1 MGDRPL
7 LQPRPDRRSIWSRG
21 TRTPDLLGAIQ
32 AAILAEFGL
41 SAGHFCLQRWGQGRA
56 ILAQFPPIPAG
67 IGPKDALLGPILSSA
82 GSARGSQ
89 QFGAFE
95 LDGGAG
101 RGWAGAMTATPTRP
115 PSMSS
120 TVPCTNAASSLAR
133 STAACAMSSGVP
145 ALLPL
150 WSVVAVVG
158 ARPDGAL
165 AGRAR
170 RRGFETLARQRS
182 SGATSDAHGRSAAP
196 CRRRNEKR
204 GTAGQ
209 HYADEDCPA
218 GFHALGVMRL
228 SQCREDGR
236 GDSRD
241 DGRTIHEA
249 TRRWTR

>member
-1 MGDRPL
+1 VQGFSL
-7 LQPRPDRRSIWSRG
+7 HGARG

-67 IGPKDALLGPILSSA
+67 IGPKDALFGPILSSA

-204 GTAGQ
+204 GTG
-209 HYADEDCPA
+209 PA
-218 GFHALGVMRL
+218 LRRRGLSGRL
-228 SQCREDGR
+228 SCVR
-236 GDSRD
+236 GDASVAVS
-241 DGRTIHEA
+241 GGWSWGLS
-249 TRRWTR
+249 RRWTDDP